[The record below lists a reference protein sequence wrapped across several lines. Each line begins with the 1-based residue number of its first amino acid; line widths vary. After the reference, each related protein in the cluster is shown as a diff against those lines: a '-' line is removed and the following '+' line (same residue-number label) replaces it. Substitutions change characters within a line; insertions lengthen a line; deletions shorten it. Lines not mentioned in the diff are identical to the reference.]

1 MSPAGASLGAA
12 ALCVLAWAGL
22 AAGDRVYI
30 HPFHLLAYS
39 KSSCE
44 RLEAPTAEPARP
56 PSLAPAPIQAGAP
69 AVDEAELRRQLA
81 LAARQP
87 EDGDQARVAAVGML
101 LGFLGARLQKARGA
115 PGGAV
120 LSPTAAFGTLASF
133 YLGASGPTAGRLQ
146 AFLGVPG
153 EGRSCTSRLDGRKV
167 LAALQTAQGLLVAR
181 GGARLLLSTVLGIF
195 TAPGLHLKRPFVQ
208 GLAHFA
214 PVTLPRA
221 LDLAT
226 DPGLAAEKINR
237 FMEAATGWGLGSPV
251 TRVSPDS
258 TLLFDAYIHFQGKPP
273 SGGRPPTPRTSG
285 PAERASER
293 GGGWA

>member
-1 MSPAGASLGAA
+1 M
-12 ALCVLAWAGL
+12 
-22 AAGDRVYI
+22 
-30 HPFHLLAYS
+30 
-39 KSSCE
+39 
-44 RLEAPTAEPARP
+44 
-56 PSLAPAPIQAGAP
+56 
-69 AVDEAELRRQLA
+69 DEAELRQQLA

-87 EDGDQARVAAVGML
+87 EDGDRARVAAVGML

-195 TAPGLHLKRPFVQ
+195 TAPGLRLKRPFVQ

-214 PVTLPRA
+214 PVTLPRT

-273 SGGRPPTPRTSG
+273 SGGRAPHPPDFRPS
-285 PAERASER
+285 
-293 GGGWA
+293 